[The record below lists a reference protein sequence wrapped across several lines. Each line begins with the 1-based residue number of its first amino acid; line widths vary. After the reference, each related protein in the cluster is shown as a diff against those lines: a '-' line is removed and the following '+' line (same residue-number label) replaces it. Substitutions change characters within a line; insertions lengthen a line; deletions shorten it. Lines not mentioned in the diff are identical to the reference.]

1 MPRLQGQD
9 RKVSSVSHPQ
19 STSADL
25 NRRHRRVGLAAA
37 LFAVGMVGMAYA
49 AVPLYRLLCQ
59 ATGFAGTTQRA
70 TKPADSILERR
81 ITVRFDANVAPG
93 LNWRFA
99 PVVPDMTVKIG
110 ENGLAFYRATNRSDH
125 RVTGTATFN
134 VTPEQLGIYFNKL
147 ECFCFKEQ
155 TLEPGETIEM
165 PVSFFIDPAIEKDAL
180 ARGISHVT
188 LSYTFYAVAEPA
200 AGVAAAP
207 AATVKPRDGK
217 DNGT

>member
-1 MPRLQGQD
+1 MSQAKP
-9 RKVSSVSHPQ
+9 
-19 STSADL
+19 STSDL
-25 NRRHRRVGLAAA
+25 NRRHRRVGMAAA
-37 LFAVGMVGMAYA
+37 LFAVCMVGMAYA

-70 TKPADSILERR
+70 TKPADTILERK
-81 ITVRFDANVAPG
+81 ITVRFDANVASG
-93 LNWRFA
+93 LNWQFT
-99 PVVPDMTVKIG
+99 PIVNDMTVKIG
-110 ENGLAFYRATNRSDH
+110 ENGLAFYRATNRSDR

-155 TLEPGETIEM
+155 ALEPGQSIEM

-207 AATVKPRDGK
+207 PSADKPRETK
-217 DNGT
+217 DKGT